1 MLVTTTLFLLF
12 IRYAF
17 MEAAPIINKYFT
29 DIFIGLQALF
39 LQLQPSLLNFK
50 KQSFFSKVKTIS
62 KDAAW

>member
-1 MLVTTTLFLLF
+1 
-12 IRYAF
+12 

-50 KQSFFSKVKTIS
+50 KQGFRSKLMTAG
-62 KDAAW
+62 KDALW